1 MKVLK
6 QLGEV
11 LLTLISIVVGFLVI
25 GTVFILL
32 KAMIVSFIDL
42 F

>member
-6 QLGEV
+6 ELGEV
-11 LLTLISIVVGFLVI
+11 LVTLISIVVGFLII
-25 GTVFILL
+25 GTVFVLL
-32 KAMIVSFIDL
+32 QAMIVSFIDL

>member
-6 QLGEV
+6 ELGEV
-11 LLTLISIVVGFLVI
+11 IVTLISIIVGFLVI
-25 GTVFILL
+25 GTVFVLL
-32 KAMIVSFIDL
+32 QAMIVSFIDL

>member
-6 QLGEV
+6 ELGEV
-11 LLTLISIVVGFLVI
+11 IVTLISIVVGFLII
-25 GTVFILL
+25 GTVFVLL
-32 KAMIVSFIDL
+32 QAMIVSFIDL